1 MREPSYSIFSFVAQL
16 IKNPPAMPETW
27 VRSLGWEDPLEKA
40 MAAHSS
46 ILAWKIPWIT
56 EPAIHGVT
64 KSPTGLSDFTFTFL
78 IPSVDLI
85 DLWTLGTMDVTTDLF
100 VSIQ

>member
-1 MREPSYSIFSFVAQL
+1 MGYTV
-16 IKNPPAMPETW
+16 
-27 VRSLGWEDPLEKA
+27 
-40 MAAHSS
+40 
-46 ILAWKIPWIT
+46 
-56 EPAIHGVT
+56 HGVT